1 MSIIDILKGDNMNEQ
16 TNSTQETVLN
26 EETQQEIGQNG
37 NAEQTPPEESGSA
50 SGTQK
55 SEQVDFAQMYD
66 MLTERDNTIKELK
79 SEIADLKKTNTQ
91 LLVRVNASPST
102 SREMKNPYEKLCD
115 AMGER

>member
-1 MSIIDILKGDNMNEQ
+1 MSEQ
-16 TNSTQETVLN
+16 ANTTKETLLSK
-26 EETQQEIGQNG
+26 EDEQEISENG
-37 NAEQTPPEESGSA
+37 NAEQVTSEESGSTP
-50 SGTQK
+50 GTQK

-66 MLTERDNTIKELK
+66 MLTERDNTIKTLK

-102 SREMKNPYEKLCD
+102 SHEMKNPYEKFCD

>member
-1 MSIIDILKGDNMNEQ
+1 MSEQ
-16 TNSTQETVLN
+16 ANTTKETLLSK
-26 EETQQEIGQNG
+26 EDEQEISENG
-37 NAEQTPPEESGSA
+37 NAEQTSSEESGGT

-66 MLTERDNTIKELK
+66 MLTERDNTIKTLK

-102 SREMKNPYEKLCD
+102 SHEMKNPYEKFCD

>member
-1 MSIIDILKGDNMNEQ
+1 MSEQ
-16 TNSTQETVLN
+16 ANTTKETFLSK
-26 EETQQEIGQNG
+26 EDEQEISENS
-37 NAEQTPPEESGSA
+37 NAEQTTSEESGSA

-66 MLTERDNTIKELK
+66 MLTERDNTIKTLK

-102 SREMKNPYEKLCD
+102 SRDMKNPYEKFCD

>member
-1 MSIIDILKGDNMNEQ
+1 MSEQ
-16 TNSTQETVLN
+16 ANTTKETLLN
-26 EETQQEIGQNG
+26 KEDEQEISENG
-37 NAEQTPPEESGSA
+37 NAEQATSEESGSA

-66 MLTERDNTIKELK
+66 MLTERDNTIKTLK

-102 SREMKNPYEKLCD
+102 GHEMKNPYEKFCD

>member
-1 MSIIDILKGDNMNEQ
+1 MSEQ
-16 TNSTQETVLN
+16 TNTTTETLLSK
-26 EETQQEIGQNG
+26 EDEQEIGKNG
-37 NAEQTPPEESGSA
+37 NTEQTTSEESGSTP
-50 SGTQK
+50 GTQK

-66 MLTERDNTIKELK
+66 MLTERDNTIKTLK

-102 SREMKNPYEKLCD
+102 SHEMKNPYEKFCD

>member
-1 MSIIDILKGDNMNEQ
+1 MSEQ
-16 TNSTQETVLN
+16 ANTTKETLLSK
-26 EETQQEIGQNG
+26 EDEQEISENG
-37 NAEQTPPEESGSA
+37 NAEQATSEESGST

-66 MLTERDNTIKELK
+66 MLTERDNTIKTLK

-102 SREMKNPYEKLCD
+102 SHEMKNPYEKFCD

>member
-1 MSIIDILKGDNMNEQ
+1 MSEQ
-16 TNSTQETVLN
+16 ANTTKETLLDK
-26 EETQQEIGQNG
+26 EDEQKISENG
-37 NAEQTPPEESGSA
+37 NAEQTSSEESGSA
-50 SGTQK
+50 SGSQK

-66 MLTERDNTIKELK
+66 MLTERDNTIKTLK

-102 SREMKNPYEKLCD
+102 SGEMKNPYEKFCD

>member
-1 MSIIDILKGDNMNEQ
+1 MSEQ
-16 TNSTQETVLN
+16 ANTTKETLLDKEDEQKVS
-26 EETQQEIGQNG
+26 ENG

-50 SGTQK
+50 SGSQK

-66 MLTERDNTIKELK
+66 MLTERDNTIKTLK

-91 LLVRVNASPST
+91 LLVRVNASPSA
-102 SREMKNPYEKLCD
+102 SGEMKNPYEKFCD